1 MVEAMTP
8 VKIAKI
14 RRTPPGGSNRVSTDS
29 TNQSSPNGIRNEN
42 IVWPMKLPLLL
53 RSMRSFAARGG

>member
-8 VKIAKI
+8 VKMAKI

-29 TNQSSPNGIRNEN
+29 RNQRRPRGMRNEK